1 MNAPLNVAEPDLG
14 FKPKGLYYGGQWVA
28 ELLSYTCVKN
38 VNMRW

>member
-1 MNAPLNVAEPDLG
+1 MSTPATVAEPDVG
-14 FKPKGLYYGGQWVA
+14 YKPRGLYSGEKWVA